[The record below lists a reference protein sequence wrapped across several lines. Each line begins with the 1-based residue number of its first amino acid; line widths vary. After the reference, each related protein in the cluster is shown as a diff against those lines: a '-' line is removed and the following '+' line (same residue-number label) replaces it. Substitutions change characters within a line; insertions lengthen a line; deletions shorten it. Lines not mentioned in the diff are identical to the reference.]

1 MKKIFYSL
9 VILSLILIYCTG
21 CGSAKNKENPIT
33 KNEVVYACLPCG
45 AGCDTLV
52 YQKPGS
58 CSHCSMELVDKSTII
73 HKSIQPEDMCTLD
86 TGKVIFLDVRTPEE
100 FNGSAKEKFGAIRNA
115 VNINVEELQARIS
128 ELEKYK
134 EKEVVVYCSHSHR
147 SPRASYMLTQ
157 AGFTNVTNM
166 QGGMSV
172 WKERVQSTAC
182 TAKLYLQ
189 Q

>member
-1 MKKIFYSL
+1 MKIVYRLFIFSCMSVYTIS
-9 VILSLILIYCTG
+9 CN
-21 CGSAKNKENPIT
+21 SAKKKEKPIT

-45 AGCDTLV
+45 AGCDTTV
-52 YQKPGS
+52 YQKPGN

-73 HKSIQPEDMCTLD
+73 HKSIQPEDMCALD
-86 TGKVIFLDVRTPEE
+86 ISKVIFLDVRTPEE
-100 FNGSAKEKFGAIRNA
+100 FNGLAKEKFGAIRNA
-115 VNINVEELQARIS
+115 VNINVEELKSRIS

-134 EKEVVVYCSHSHR
+134 EKEIVVYCSHSHR

-166 QGGMSV
+166 NGGMSV
-172 WKERVQSTAC
+172 WKDRVKSTAC